1 MLLIDGKK
9 PTEIIVPSEFPKVI
23 IFELVEPARGRRI
36 TANGTKKV
44 NSTYLIPLKYL
55 LNDPETG
62 QSKEILYS
70 ANGLVQRDGFG
81 NILPSYEP
89 EPFKMNGDVVLKK
102 KEDAGL
108 VYALIHSIYCES
120 NPVYKG
126 DQASRLKPI
135 FRVKNMKNNN
145 QAELSNFRRM
155 AEAMTIISDEVKL
168 TKEKVAKLYKA
179 WGQSDAETLLINEEY
194 DTMRKLLAELAS
206 KDPNKF
212 FAIFEDGLADT
223 RATINDALEAKI
235 INLKD
240 GAFTWGAEAN
250 KNTPKIFSA
259 PKGKEQGEAI
269 ELFINHLRLK
279 DDTGVFDEIKKLL
292 GKK

>member
-9 PTEIIVPSEFPKVI
+9 PTEITIPSEFPKTI

-70 ANGLVQRDGFG
+70 ANGLIQRDGFG

-89 EPFKMNGDVVLKK
+89 EPFKMNGEVVLQK

-108 VYALIHSIYCES
+108 VYSLIHSIYCES
-120 NPVYKG
+120 NPVYKNG
-126 DQASRLKPI
+126 QEYKLKPI
-135 FRVKNMKNNN
+135 FRVKNLKNNN
-145 QAELSNFRRM
+145 KAELSNFKRM
-155 AEAMTIISDEVKL
+155 GEAMTIIFDEARLDKY
-168 TKEKVAKLYKA
+168 KVAKLYKA
-179 WGQSDAETLLINEEY
+179 WGQSDAEILIGNEEY

-223 RATINDALEAKI
+223 RSVINDALANKVL
-235 INLKD
+235 NLKD
-240 GAFTWGAEAN
+240 GTFTWGADTN
-250 KNTPKIFSA
+250 KNAPKIFSA
-259 PKGKEQGEAI
+259 PKGKEQTEAI

-279 DDTGVFDEIKKLL
+279 DDTGIFDEIKKLL